1 MILALFVFILLDLPL
16 NRGRLF
22 IMINPTQISTL
33 IERMVA
39 TRNMTYMDAVLH
51 LCEDEGVDAHFISKH
66 LSKPIIENIEKEA
79 MDVNL
84 LPKKKSL
91 PFS

>member
-1 MILALFVFILLDLPL
+1 
-16 NRGRLF
+16 
-22 IMINPTQISTL
+22 MINPTQVSTI
-33 IERMVA
+33 IERMVS
-39 TRNMTYMDAVLH
+39 TRKISYMDAVME
-51 LCEDEGVDAHFISKH
+51 LCEEHSVDATLIAKH

-79 MDVNL
+79 RDVNL

>member
-1 MILALFVFILLDLPL
+1 MID
-16 NRGRLF
+16 
-22 IMINPTQISTL
+22 PTQISNL
-33 IERMVA
+33 IERMVSN
-39 TRNMTYMDAVLH
+39 RGMSYMEAVLEI
-51 LCEDEGVDAHFISKH
+51 CEEHSVDASMVAKH

-79 MDVNL
+79 RDVNL

>member
-1 MILALFVFILLDLPL
+1 
-16 NRGRLF
+16 
-22 IMINPTQISTL
+22 MINPEQISSI

-39 TRNMTYMDAVLH
+39 NRNISYMDAVLE
-51 LCEDEGVDAHFISKH
+51 LCDEHSVDAHFISKH
-66 LSKPIIENIEKEA
+66 LSRPIIENIEKEA

>member
-1 MILALFVFILLDLPL
+1 
-16 NRGRLF
+16 
-22 IMINPTQISTL
+22 MINPTQISTL

-39 TRNMTYMDAVLH
+39 TRNISYMEAVLEV
-51 LCEDEGVDAHFISKH
+51 CEEHSVDATMVAKH
-66 LSKPIIENIEKEA
+66 LSKPIIENIEREA
-79 MDVNL
+79 RDVNL

>member
-1 MILALFVFILLDLPL
+1 
-16 NRGRLF
+16 
-22 IMINPTQISTL
+22 MINPEQVSST
-33 IERMVA
+33 IERMVS
-39 TRNMTYMDAVLH
+39 TRSISYMDAVLE
-51 LCEDEGVDAHFISKH
+51 LCEEHSIDTTMIAKY

-84 LPKKKSL
+84 LPRKKSL

>member
-1 MILALFVFILLDLPL
+1 MIDPA
-16 NRGRLF
+16 
-22 IMINPTQISTL
+22 QISSL
-33 IERMVA
+33 IERMVS
-39 TRNMTYMDAVLH
+39 TRNMTYMEAVLEI
-51 LCEDEGVDAHFISKH
+51 CEEHSVDASMVAKH

-79 MDVNL
+79 RDVNL

>member
-1 MILALFVFILLDLPL
+1 
-16 NRGRLF
+16 
-22 IMINPTQISTL
+22 
-33 IERMVA
+33 
-39 TRNMTYMDAVLH
+39 MDAVLE
-51 LCEDEGVDAHFISKH
+51 LCEDEGVDAHLISKH

-79 MDVNL
+79 RDVNL

>member
-1 MILALFVFILLDLPL
+1 
-16 NRGRLF
+16 
-22 IMINPTQISTL
+22 
-33 IERMVA
+33 
-39 TRNMTYMDAVLH
+39 MTYMDAVLQ

>member
-1 MILALFVFILLDLPL
+1 
-16 NRGRLF
+16 
-22 IMINPTQISTL
+22 MINPTQISTL

-39 TRNMTYMDAVLH
+39 TRSISYMDAVLEV
-51 LCEDEGVDAHFISKH
+51 CEEHSVDATMVAKH

-79 MDVNL
+79 RDVNL